1 MLSVLVSPL
10 FYLIPLAIGATML
23 WWASRVESRV
33 AFVALSVLYGMVV
46 LTRLFQS
53 AEERQVLIHVYLAVV
68 AGVFFVLGASA
79 WRCVGSFSVPKTG
92 EGLSVPKVGEQAILV
107 AALIILPAYVYF
119 YFIVSAF
126 PFTDI
131 FQNVHPMK
139 AANEFARTHV
149 LNGLDGA
156 SYIPV
161 RPVLE
166 GFLISIF
173 GYDPIVGIWALAPLT
188 AGLKLAVAWQ
198 ASRLAHAGS
207 QMIAFIALGGSLF
220 SFDMTNGVLCA
231 LGSILLFVGLVEIG
245 DAKAEPTRQWSKS
258 IAILVLSLAGLALW
272 KLLGHNAQLTTM
284 TLVAGPAAISAAWL
298 LGYRSLIA
306 RKLLLIFV
314 LLGILVSLHRSSMLL
329 IPIAAASAA
338 IWTVRGVPLVT
349 KSALVVSVLSAAFI
363 SFTLVVALLEH
374 AGALPTV
381 VKDVQ
386 VAFMEFASRATGS
399 DDDVKLGLGVKNAL
413 IETVRA
419 MGPAF
424 CLTVG
429 AVLVFSAVSGDGRK
443 LWREPEFA
451 VPVALMLALIGGV
464 LTGFPFAYRSVFF
477 AGIFAAVAVSAAV
490 PRLWIA
496 LRQPLILIPVIPVAM
511 ALCYAVAMYGV
522 KSLSPYA
529 HFYLPV
535 LITLLLIGAFVATT
549 WIRRRTFSAVGLMM
563 LAALVVSADRIGAFS
578 ISLAHSYGVPPA
590 GISTVSHYSAEE
602 LRAAR
607 SLSRYPPQTLLVS
620 DPFTASIVR
629 AVTGFNVPYAYS
641 NLDTMV
647 PHYERNLRRVLR
659 ASASGDRD
667 GYCEA
672 LREMMPAAGDY
683 ENLINRM
690 GLFKDRINSVVV
702 YSRRTAIWMRDIPSA
717 VGSYYPSPGELDG
730 SIKDALAS
738 LGTSEEIDDAVVMVP
753 VTCMRQPAQP
763 G

>member
-33 AFVALSVLYGMVV
+33 AFVTISILYGMVV
-46 LTRLFQS
+46 LTRLFQCL
-53 AEERQVLIHVYLAVV
+53 EERHVLDHAYLAVV
-68 AGVFFVLGASA
+68 AGVFFVVGASA
-79 WRCVGSFSVPKTG
+79 WRFVGSFSLPKTG
-92 EGLSVPKVGEQAILV
+92 QQAILV
-107 AALIILPAYVYF
+107 AALIILPAYVFF

-139 AANEFARTHV
+139 TANEFARTHV

-166 GFLISIF
+166 GFLISVL
-173 GYDPIVGIWALAPLT
+173 GYDPIVGIWVLAPFT

-198 ASRLAHAGS
+198 ASRLAKAGS
-207 QMIAFIALGGSLF
+207 RMIAFIALGGGLF

-231 LGSILLFVGLVEIG
+231 LGSILLFVSLVEIG
-245 DAKAEPTRQWSKS
+245 DAKEPTRQWLKS
-258 IAILVLSLAGLALW
+258 IAILALSLVALALW
-272 KLLGHNAQLTTM
+272 KLMGRDAQLTTM
-284 TLVAGPAAISAAWL
+284 ALVAGPAAISAAWL
-298 LGYRSLIA
+298 LGYRGLIA
-306 RKLLLIFV
+306 RKLLLIFMLV
-314 LLGILVSLHRSSMLL
+314 GIMVSLHRSSMLL

-338 IWTVRGVPLVT
+338 IWTVRGIPLVT

-363 SFTLVVALLEH
+363 SFTLVVALLEQ
-374 AGALPTV
+374 AGAFPTV
-381 VKDVQ
+381 LKDVQ
-386 VAFMEFASRATGS
+386 VAFVEFASRATGS
-399 DDDVKLGLGVKNAL
+399 ADDVMLGLGVKNAL

-429 AVLVFSAVSGDGRK
+429 AVLVFSAVSGDGRR
-443 LWREPEFA
+443 LWREPDFA
-451 VPVALMLALIGGV
+451 VPVALMLVLIGGI
-464 LTGFPFAYRSVFF
+464 LTGFPFAYRSAFF
-477 AGIFAAVAVSAAV
+477 AGIFAAVAVSVAV

-496 LRQPLILIPVIPVAM
+496 LRRPSILIPVIPVAM
-511 ALCYAVAMYGV
+511 ALCYAAAMYGA

-535 LITLLLIGAFVATT
+535 LITLLLIGAFVLTT
-549 WIRRRTFSAVGLMM
+549 WMRRRTFSTVGLMM

-590 GISTVSHYSAEE
+590 GISTVSLYSAEE

-647 PHYERNLRRVLR
+647 PHYERTLRRVLR

-690 GLFKDRINSVVV
+690 RLFKDRINSVVV
-702 YSRRTAIWMRDIPSA
+702 YSRRTAIWMRDVPSA
-717 VGSYYPSPGELDG
+717 VGSYFPSPGKLDG
-730 SIKDALAS
+730 SIKDALAK
-738 LGTSEEIDDAVVMVP
+738 LGTSEEIDDTVVMVP